1 MKLNNKKGFTLI
13 ELLAVIVILAILL
26 AIAIPNVAKYIN
38 SARKST
44 FIENVQSYAS
54 AALKEAYAGN
64 SYSLPIN
71 NKEAIAIT
79 FGALHDALEQG
90 GKTSPYG
97 GAWKANSYV
106 IIANAGTAESP
117 KFVYYIAAIDEK
129 GYGIGA
135 NNDPVAKLN
144 DELKENDI
152 VQLGTTNDGISFEKA
167 ATDNGLCI
175 RYTYETPNTAG
186 TQVSYGT
193 CTAATPTQP

>member
-1 MKLNNKKGFTLI
+1 MKFNNKKGFTLI

-79 FGALHDALEQG
+79 FEALHDALEQG

-97 GAWKANSYV
+97 GAWKDNSYI
-106 IIANAGTAESP
+106 IIANDGTAESP
-117 KFVYYIAAIDEK
+117 KFVYFIAAIDEK
-129 GYGIGA
+129 GYGIGEDG
-135 NNDPVAKLN
+135 NPIAKLN
-144 DELKENDI
+144 DELKESDI
-152 VQLGTTNDGISFEKA
+152 VQLGASNDGISVESA
-167 ATDNGLCI
+167 ASTKGLCVKYI
-175 RYTYETPNTAG
+175 YESSNAPG
-186 TQVSYGT
+186 TQVSSGVCPT
-193 CTAATPTQP
+193 VTP

>member
-64 SYSLPIN
+64 SYALPIN

-79 FGALHDALEQG
+79 FDALKDALEQG

-97 GAWKANSYV
+97 GAWKSNSFI
-106 IIANAGTAESP
+106 IIANDGTAESP

-129 GYGIGA
+129 GYGIGENGNA
-135 NNDPVAKLN
+135 IVKLN
-144 DELKENDI
+144 DELKESDI
-152 VQLGTTNDGISFEKA
+152 IQIGANSDGIGVEQA
-167 ATDNGLCI
+167 ASDKGLCVKTV
-175 RYTYETPNTAG
+175 YESTNNAGSQVTYGVCTTVTP
-186 TQVSYGT
+186 
-193 CTAATPTQP
+193 

>member
-64 SYSLPIN
+64 GSYQLPIN
-71 NKEAIAIT
+71 QKDAIAIR
-79 FGALHDALEQG
+79 FDVLQDALESG

-97 GAWKANSYV
+97 AKWKPEVSYV

-117 KFVYYIAAIDEK
+117 KYAYYIAAIDEK
-129 GYGIGA
+129 GYGIGEGTT
-135 NNDPVAKLN
+135 AKAIVK
-144 DELKENDI
+144 DELKESDV
-152 VQLGTTNDGISFEKA
+152 VQLGASNTGLTIENA
-167 ATDNGLCI
+167 ATAVQGGLCI
-175 RYTYETPNTAG
+175 RYVYDGTSATGTET
-186 TQVSYGT
+186 SYG
-193 CTAATPTQP
+193 CN